1 VKEKDVSIINK
12 GCSLKGTLDF
22 KGYLMIAGTVEGV
35 LNAESVTTEK
45 GSVIKADIT
54 SENLTIAGTF
64 EGNIMVT
71 GLLTLLGT
79 ANVRSDIRC
88 GRLVIE
94 EGGILNGRI
103 LSPPGANPDFGG
115 TTFEQPEM

>member
-12 GCSLKGTLDF
+12 GCRLNGTLDF
-22 KGYLMIAGTVEGV
+22 KGYLIVAGTVEGV
-35 LNAESVTTEK
+35 LNAESVITEE
-45 GSVIKADIT
+45 GSTIKADVT

-64 EGNIMVT
+64 EGNIIVT

-79 ANVRSDIRC
+79 SNVRASIQC
-88 GRLVIE
+88 GNLVVE

-103 LSPPGANPDFGG
+103 TPPLSLSLAFNEDNL
-115 TTFEQPEM
+115 

>member
-1 VKEKDVSIINK
+1 
-12 GCSLKGTLDF
+12 
-22 KGYLMIAGTVEGV
+22 MEGV
-35 LNAESVTTEK
+35 LNAESVTTEE
-45 GSVIKADIT
+45 GSIIRADVT
-54 SENLTIAGTF
+54 SRNLTIAGTF

-79 ANVRSDIRC
+79 ANVRSDIQC

-103 LSPPGANPDFGG
+103 LPPPAANHDFSGV
-115 TTFEQPEM
+115 TFEQSEM